1 MTHIAIDLDSIN
13 WAPFLSAQEGGGT
26 VDGTRYFTGTRYQR
40 GFGIMGTVGRFL
52 LPIVRNLATTAGN
65 EAVNVGQ
72 KMLEGV
78 SQGQSVQEA
87 LKTHG
92 TQGLQNMAE
101 KLRQCGK
108 GKKKKQRKRKQPS
121 AKQIITRI
129 ENLGRRQR
137 RYRDQLSDEM

>member
-13 WAPFLSAQEGGGT
+13 WDPFLSAQEGGGT

-108 GKKKKQRKRKQPS
+108 GKKPQRRRQKQP
-121 AKQIITRI
+121 AKQQKQQFMM
-129 ENLGRRQR
+129 NPGRQR